1 MIRWWNIYQTL
12 GEWEEKP
19 QLVLRVVKNFGV
31 GKKEPLITM
40 DQKQDQK
47 HSTLKVALVNVL
59 AVN

>member
-1 MIRWWNIYQTL
+1 MIRWWNIY
-12 GEWEEKP
+12 EWEEKP
-19 QLVLRVVKNFGV
+19 QLVLRVVKNYGV

>member
-1 MIRWWNIYQTL
+1 MIRWWNTYQTL

-19 QLVLRVVKNFGV
+19 QLVLRAVKNYGV

-40 DQKQDQK
+40 DQKQDHK